1 MPNELMEYPAARVAR
16 DDVRPGNEHAVVNP
30 ADAQELARTAWA
42 TPDDADAAVR
52 AATGA
57 LKEWSS
63 TPARQRADA
72 LRAIAAELRANSRQL
87 GRAIAGE
94 SGKRLAEGVG
104 EVEFSAKYFDWF
116 AEAAVAMADGEQRV
130 TAERRFLVNRRPVGV
145 TAALCTWN
153 FPLSIP
159 ARKVAAAL
167 AAGCPVVLKTS
178 EVTPLTSYEFVK
190 LIDGFLPP
198 GAVGYVVGDSKE
210 LSNALIDNPDVAA
223 VSFTGSTTVGRH
235 VGVRAAQSFTRATL
249 ELGGRAPFIVREDA
263 DVDAAVATLMIAKF
277 RNNGESCIAA
287 NNVFVHESKYRQVVD
302 EFVRRV
308 QAMKT
313 GDQFDEACDLGPMIS
328 AEATTRLRGL
338 VSAAE
343 QAGEQVWKG
352 AEGPNRTTFLEPT
365 VVEVRAD
372 NEAWH
377 QEIFGPVCAIQPYA
391 DEVALIDEI
400 NSWGVGLAGYVC
412 GSDTTAA
419 AKVAEN
425 LNIGIVG
432 INNGAPNT
440 PEVPFGGFGDSGV
453 GREGGLTG
461 MFEFTEEQTVSV
473 AH

>member
-1 MPNELMEYPAARVAR
+1 MEYPAARIAR
-16 DDVRPGNEHAVVNP
+16 NDVRPGNEHAVLNP
-30 ADAQELARTAWA
+30 ADEHELARTAWA
-42 TPDDADAAVR
+42 TPGDVDAAVR
-52 AATGA
+52 VATGA
-57 LKEWSS
+57 LKEWSG
-63 TPARQRADA
+63 TPARQRAGA
-72 LRAIAAELRANSRQL
+72 LRKIAAELRADSQPL
-87 GRAIAGE
+87 GSMIAGE

-104 EVEFSAKYFDWF
+104 EVEFSARYFDWF
-116 AEAAVAMADGEQRV
+116 AEAAIAMADGEQRV
-130 TAERRFLVNRRPVGV
+130 TSERRFLVNRRPVGV
-145 TAALCTWN
+145 TAALSTWN

-178 EVTPLTSYEFVK
+178 EVTPLTSYEFIK
-190 LIDGFLPP
+190 LIDGILPA
-198 GAVGYVVGDSKE
+198 GVVGYVVGDSKE

-223 VSFTGSTTVGRH
+223 VSFTGSTTVGRQ
-235 VGVRAAQSFTRATL
+235 VGMRAAQSFTRATL
-249 ELGGRAPFIVREDA
+249 ELGGRAPFIVRADA
-263 DVDAAVATLMIAKF
+263 DVDAAVSTLMIAKF

-287 NNVFVHESKYRQVVD
+287 NNVFVHEAKYRQVVD

-308 QAMKT
+308 QSMKT
-313 GDQFDEACDLGPMIS
+313 GDQFDEGSDLGPMIS
-328 AEATTRLRGL
+328 AEATTRLRRL

-343 QAGEQVWKG
+343 QEGEKVWRG
-352 AEGPNRTTFLEPT
+352 ADGPNQTTFLEPT
-365 VVEVRAD
+365 VVEVRSD

-377 QEIFGPVCAIQPYA
+377 QEIFGPVCAIQPYS
-391 DEVALIDEI
+391 DEASLIDDI

-412 GSDTTAA
+412 GSDTTGA
-419 AKVAEN
+419 AKLAEN